1 MVTGDN
7 RQIIPADEV
16 YTATDDTIL
25 CIIRDLVDP
34 QCKKRCLHLSASM
47 TVADMVLEVATRCG
61 YVPNT
66 ISVHY
71 EKSASPGQD
80 GEEVIL
86 DPTSLQS
93 LGNLCS
99 DEICKHNFTICESE
113 DHLPQKVQPE
123 ESSSGCPILPVQESF
138 GPVSSSPE
146 DCEIKDSNSCQ
157 ASAGY
162 GCEIK
167 DDNQSSSV
175 DHNYSYLSQL
185 KSETGFVGLV
195 NQAMTCYLNSLLQ
208 TLFMTPEFRNAV
220 YRWEFTGTEE
230 EAVKSIPYQLQKLFL
245 TLQTSNK
252 RATETTDLTRS
263 FGWDSSEVWHQHDVQ
278 ELCRVM
284 FDALEQ
290 NWKETDQANLIN
302 HLYQGKL
309 KDYVKCLE
317 CSYESA
323 RIDAYLDIPLV
334 IRPFGASQAYGSVEE
349 GLKAFVQPEILAGSN
364 QYFCEK
370 CGKKC
375 DAHKGLKF
383 VSFPYLLTLQL
394 KRFDFDYNTMHRIKL
409 NDRMT
414 FPEVLN
420 INHMIEESGCTIS
433 QSQVS
438 VTNSEQQISHLD
450 CDDQRVPD
458 SVLDIEIED
467 EEILSGNPLKAHVGS
482 IDYIGHGDTLLTD
495 RETVANI
502 HDTKEWESKRPYM
515 YELFSIMVHSGSA
528 AGGHYYAYIKSFKDN
543 QWYSFN
549 DQHVSKIT
557 YDDICKTYGGS
568 SANRSYYSASY
579 TSSTN
584 AYMLMYRRID
594 AEKNAEFVSP
604 EDFPAHMKRQ
614 LEELKTKE
622 EAERK
627 QREID
632 KCTCKIKLF
641 CYYPATQI
649 KMENKL
655 EVHKDKTLKETT
667 EIAYSLFELES
678 VVPLDCCRLV
688 KYDEYCDA
696 LEKSFENEDNTAI
709 GKLLGG
715 VKSTY
720 TFDLLLETRR
730 PDQTFQEYKP
740 GGVTI
745 KVLVVDLESEIIHPP
760 ITVHACHSNTV
771 AELKE
776 LISQTL
782 DVPVTHMRCVPERY
796 HSDLRL
802 LGTPGETLKSE
813 GLFRSNKVFVEYSG
827 TEDPNGNFPESK
839 FYKILDRYQNTI
851 RIFMNIPSKAEVQ
864 EYVTLSSHYSS
875 AKRHSYHS
883 NNDGCLVS
891 PAENVPQSEAN
902 MVPLRGGQYFITHE
916 KHNVNST
923 VFPDDYVGADG
934 AAGPQEPRVVETTK
948 HVTSP
953 NNAATTSGTCQ
964 KSMELLKL
972 QSASNGMCYRSE
984 NGNIVSQVTDDGQ
997 DYSSGTVISPL
1008 LSPAVE
1014 GVRTVSPLAPSCCSS
1029 SSTNSQ
1035 EMNSELSLATN
1046 FNTSITDMHSLQPLN
1061 DLVALVDLIGNE
1073 YMEPGAG
1080 NGNERGRRGGD
1091 GEIMREDHL
1100 HSVDV
1105 TDYLQ
1110 QNASG
1115 QEKKESDEIWD
1126 ADGSER
1132 DLDDEEYR
1140 RYFQATENVD
1150 GLNQRTLTVNVDK
1163 RITLGALKKELEP
1176 YIGLS
1181 SENFKVFRVYSNNQE
1196 FESTQLLENLS
1207 FLEDGKLNIKL
1218 GRALRPG
1225 EYRVKVYQLLV
1236 NDPEPCKFLIET
1248 IFAKK
1253 MSVLESKKQILAE
1266 IKEQCNLDIPLSR
1279 CRLRKK
1285 TWKNAGTVYLDNQ
1298 LYEEDITIY
1307 ANWEVFLEVL
1317 EGPEQVKSTSQLS
1330 LFVRRWRTSTY
1341 KLEPF
1346 QEVILSQQTTEH
1358 LKEKLHELSGI
1369 PTENIEFAKARGT
1382 FPCDI
1387 PVLSIQTELDWN
1399 PQITSLSTWPL
1410 SICDDGS
1417 VIFYR
1422 DKTEE
1427 LMELS
1432 KEKKEELSQKENNR
1446 VSHLINRIS
1455 NSPRKERALKIYT
1468 DDSRS
1473 SSNRAAFSSSSLSPP
1488 STAATITTTTAT
1500 TTMSSSMPQPPT
1512 PSASAV
1518 ALAAA
1523 GAASAL
1529 D

>member
-1 MVTGDN
+1 MLTMVTGDN
-7 RQIIPADEV
+7 RQIMPADEV
-16 YTATDDTIL
+16 CTATEDAIL
-25 CIIRDLVDP
+25 CVIRDLVDP
-34 QCKKRCLHLSASM
+34 QCRKLSLYLSASM
-47 TVADMVLEVATRCG
+47 TVADMVLEVATSCG

-71 EKSASPGQD
+71 EKSVSPNL
-80 GEEVIL
+80 ECSEVVL
-86 DPTSLQS
+86 DPTSTQS
-93 LGNLCS
+93 LGNLCA
-99 DEICKHNFTICESE
+99 DDACKYHFTICESE
-113 DHLPQKVQPE
+113 DHLPLKV
-123 ESSSGCPILPVQESF
+123 ESEGNLSGCPKLPMQET
-138 GPVSSSPE
+138 VAPE
-146 DCEIKDSNSCQ
+146 DGDIKDSNSCQ

-162 GCEIK
+162 GWEIK

-175 DHNYSYLSQL
+175 DQNYSYLSQL

-349 GLKAFVQPEILAGSN
+349 ALTAFVQPEILVGSN

-383 VSFPYLLTLQL
+383 VTFPYLLTLQL

-414 FPEVLN
+414 FPEMLN
-420 INHMIEESGCTIS
+420 IDHMISESGCS
-433 QSQVS
+433 SVGQSQVPVAS
-438 VTNSEQQISHLD
+438 NHMTEQQIHYLD
-450 CDDQRVPD
+450 SDDQRVPD
-458 SVLDIEIED
+458 SDVYISTED
-467 EEILSGNPLKAHVGS
+467 EELHCESPQKAHVSCMDPIGS
-482 IDYIGHGDTLLTD
+482 TD
-495 RETVANI
+495 EERNV
-502 HDTKEWESKRPYM
+502 KEWKSNDYT
-515 YELFSIMVHSGSA
+515 YELFSIMIHSGSA
-528 AGGHYYAYIKSFKDN
+528 AGGHYYAYIKSFKDS

-557 YDDICKTYGGS
+557 YDDIRKTYGGS

-579 TSSTN
+579 TSSIN
-584 AYMLMYRRID
+584 AYMLMYRRLD
-594 AEKNAEFVSP
+594 KEKNADFVSP

-641 CYYPATQI
+641 CYYPATQL

-667 EIAYSLFELES
+667 EIAYKLFELGC
-678 VVPLDCCRLV
+678 VVPLDCCRLI
-688 KYDEYCDA
+688 KYDEYSDA
-696 LEKSFENEDNTAI
+696 LEKSFENEDSTPI

-730 PDQTFQEYKP
+730 ADQTFQEYKP

-745 KVLVVDLESEIIHPP
+745 KVLVVNLETEIIHPP
-760 ITVHACHSNTV
+760 ITVRACHSNTV
-771 AELKE
+771 AEVKE
-776 LISQTL
+776 LISQAL
-782 DVPVTHMRCVPERY
+782 EVSVTYMRCVLERY
-796 HSDLRL
+796 HSDLRFL
-802 LGTPGETLKSE
+802 MSPNETLKSE
-813 GLFRSNKVFVEYSG
+813 GFFRSNKVFVEYSG
-827 TEDPNGNFPESK
+827 TEDLDRNFTETK
-839 FYKILDRYQNTI
+839 FYKLLDRYQNTI

-864 EYVTLSSHYSS
+864 EYVSLSSHYASS
-875 AKRHSYHS
+875 KRSNYQSS
-883 NNDGCLVS
+883 NNRCLVS
-891 PAENVPQSEAN
+891 PGDKVPQNQIN
-902 MVPLRGGQYFITHE
+902 MESIRGGEYFGSHKDRNI
-916 KHNVNST
+916 NST
-923 VFPDDYVGADG
+923 MFPDNDVGADG
-934 AAGPQEPRVVETTK
+934 AAGPQEPTTMAATK

-953 NNAATTSGTCQ
+953 NTAAMPSIAAINSDTCQ
-964 KSMELLKL
+964 ETMELFKL
-972 QSASNGMCYRSE
+972 DSASNGMHYRSE
-984 NGNIVSQVTDDGQ
+984 HGNIISQVSDHGQ
-997 DYSSGTVISPL
+997 DYPSDIVISPL

-1014 GVRTVSPLAPSCCSS
+1014 GVRTVSPLATSCCSS
-1029 SSTNSQ
+1029 TSSTNSQ
-1035 EMNSELSLATN
+1035 EMNRELSLHAN
-1046 FNTSITDMHSLQPLN
+1046 FGTCISDMQSPPPVDDLASLVNQIGGSCPGSAAGDYEGGN
-1061 DLVALVDLIGNE
+1061 DND
-1073 YMEPGAG
+1073 
-1080 NGNERGRRGGD
+1080 RRRRGGD
-1091 GEIMREDHL
+1091 GEIMQEDHL
-1100 HSVDV
+1100 HGVSVV
-1105 TDYLQ
+1105 DYLQ
-1110 QNASG
+1110 QNTSSG
-1115 QEKKESDEIWD
+1115 QEEKEDCNEVWYHD
-1126 ADGSER
+1126 NNEQ

-1140 RYFQATENVD
+1140 RYFQAVENV
-1150 GLNQRTLTVNVDK
+1150 GLDQRTLTVNVDK
-1163 RITLGALKKELEP
+1163 RITLGAFKKELEP

-1236 NDPEPCKFLIET
+1236 NEPDPCKFLIET

-1253 MSVLESKKQILAE
+1253 MSVLESKKQILTE
-1266 IKEQCNLDIPLSR
+1266 IKEQCDLDIPLSR

-1285 TWKNAGTVYLDNQ
+1285 TWKNPGTVYLDNQ

-1317 EGPEQVKSTSQLS
+1317 DDPEQVKSTSQLS

-1341 KLEPF
+1341 KLESF

-1369 PTENIEFAKARGT
+1369 ATENIEFAKARGT

-1432 KEKKEELSQKENNR
+1432 KEKKEELSQNENNR

-1473 SSNRAAFSSSSLSPP
+1473 SSSNRTTLSP
-1488 STAATITTTTAT
+1488 
-1500 TTMSSSMPQPPT
+1500 SSSMPTSTTTTTSTTMSASTAQPQAP
-1512 PSASAV
+1512 SAV
-1518 ALAAA
+1518 ALEAA
-1523 GAASAL
+1523 GAASGF